1 MQTRTAKKNREIIPE
16 IIRHLEAGEV
26 IILPTDT
33 TYALVAHAF
42 NQEAI
47 VQIPKL
53 KYWDAPQPL
62 ALFTRKEKADEVVV
76 VSPAL
81 RRMME
86 HFPYPITALVPA
98 KNTLP
103 QELTNGFKD
112 VCVVCPDRFIY
123 DLIEAVPFPMACAP
137 ASVYSD
143 LIVTDFKVAMQFFDG
158 KVPLIVDGGKSKYS
172 RSGTLIDFSL
182 EIPTI
187 LRFGP
192 ISFDDLKPLIPE
204 IVLPSHLRK

>member
-1 MQTRTAKKNREIIPE
+1 MHTQTAKRDRAIIPE
-16 IIRHLEAGEV
+16 IIRQLEAGEV
-26 IILPTDT
+26 IILPTET

-42 NQEAI
+42 NREAL
-47 VQIPKL
+47 VKIPRL

-62 ALFTRKEKADEVVV
+62 ALFTRKERADEVVE
-76 VSPAL
+76 VSPAF

-158 KVPLIVDGGKSKYS
+158 KVPFIVDGGKSKYS